1 MGFPVNAKLGLA
13 MRFDVVIDGYDL
25 GSWSTCKGLS
35 VSFKYEK
42 VKELGEH
49 TMNAFIPGWVEYP
62 PVSLQRAMVKS
73 DWSKTKDW
81 LQIVASAPWL
91 LTDSP
96 IGDIAGGVSASV
108 DGGEASVHAEIG
120 GGAAGL
126 AIAGPSSGKIT
137 LRDAGLE
144 EVASWELD
152 NVLPSAWK
160 APQFDANGKAV
171 AIETLELVHEGFL
184 VCLNV

>member
-1 MGFPVNAKLGLA
+1 MPIAASAQLGLS

-25 GSWSTCKGLS
+25 GSWTSCKGLS
-35 VSFKYEK
+35 VSFKHEK

-62 PVSLQRAMVKS
+62 PLSLQRAMVKT

-91 LTDSP
+91 LADNP
-96 IGDIAGGVSASV
+96 ISDMAGVT
-108 DGGEASVHAEIG
+108 
-120 GGAAGL
+120 
-126 AIAGPSSGKIT
+126 AGPSSGKIT
-137 LRDAGLE
+137 LRDAKSE
-144 EVASWELD
+144 EVASWELA